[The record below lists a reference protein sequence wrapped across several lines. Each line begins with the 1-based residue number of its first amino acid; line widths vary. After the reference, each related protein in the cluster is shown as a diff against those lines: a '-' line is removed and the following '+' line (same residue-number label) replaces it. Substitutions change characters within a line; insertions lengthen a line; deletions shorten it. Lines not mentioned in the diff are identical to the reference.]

1 MRNIFLSIIGL
12 IVFYSCD
19 NKHKEMSSIN
29 PVNWKKRVV
38 EINTNDSLV
47 YGETY
52 LSIYS
57 QIYSYTEH
65 LTHDLTSTISMRNT
79 SVTDTIYIVSAKYFD
94 THGKLIRTYFEKSI
108 YIAPMETV
116 AIVIDEVD
124 KEGGTGAN
132 FLFDWVI
139 KPKTTEPIF
148 EGVQLSTAGRISF
161 TTHGVRL
168 K

>member
-1 MRNIFLSIIGL
+1 MKNVFIIAL
-12 IVFYSCD
+12 VILFFSC
-19 NKHKEMSSIN
+19 ESEQERSSVN
-29 PVNWKKRVV
+29 PVNWKKRAVQLN
-38 EINTNDSLV
+38 IGDSLI

-65 LTHDLTSTISMRNT
+65 RTHDLTSTISMRNT
-79 SVTDTIYIVSAKYFD
+79 SITDTIYVLSARYFD
-94 THGKLIRTYFEKSI
+94 THGKLIRTYFKQTI

-132 FLFDWVI
+132 FLFDWAI
-139 KPKTTEPIF
+139 QPDCTEPLF
-148 EGVQLSTAGRISF
+148 EGIQLSTAGRISF
-161 TTHGVRL
+161 TTAGKRI